1 MKALAGHSSK
11 TAEEIVKMMP
21 DDFNKKL
28 KEWEQIKDSKPG
40 TSPQLGRKSSGSS
53 KGKKKRRH
61 QDKWSREIDRMMR
74 GGNGLDLR

>member
-28 KEWEQIKDSKPG
+28 KEWFTEAIKQRTK
-40 TSPQLGRKSSGSS
+40 
-53 KGKKKRRH
+53 
-61 QDKWSREIDRMMR
+61 
-74 GGNGLDLR
+74 